1 MERQDINKQIE
12 QIVSMSE
19 KGIIKNRINRIILK
33 QFRGFEKESE
43 INFKFP
49 LSVVVGKNG
58 SGKTTV
64 LRMIQLLGK
73 GNIPQN
79 EFFEIDFDNG
89 NLRGAEIEYYIDG
102 KYEKLCYL
110 GKNRWSTDN
119 EIEQVNVKTIRPK
132 ALVGAIDKSFLYDNI
147 GKKVNKSNQVKYLI
161 KQARKIQQSPENT
174 AKKQRKFLSSKEVSE
189 INYILQSDYEQIN
202 LIRHK
207 FFGGTWA
214 TTVLFK
220 KKSDGEVFC
229 EYNAGSGEF
238 LVVNIVDQLLNV
250 QDGSVVLIDEPEVS
264 LHPGAQRRLLKF
276 ILTSIIR
283 KKIQVVISTH
293 SREMVAYL
301 PSEAII
307 CIEKQYNGI
316 SRVANNIL
324 PEQAFLEI
332 EIEPNAKQIIV
343 EDDMACSILQEILKV
358 EKMDELL
365 KVVYIPGGASNLKK
379 NIIPAFSKTN
389 VNDQFIWF
397 DGDQYKQEIP
407 DFATVPEK
415 DKDEQYF
422 KDIFKK
428 CVGIDTKNI
437 DWCPD
442 GNVKAGR
449 INKNQEKQMIEQYLD
464 YYKKNVFFLPKM
476 IPEDIVYDENRIKI
490 LLMTDAIPDSVMQ
503 AQNSKAKIKM
513 WSDERGMP
521 LSDIEKYLVYTFV
534 QIKNDIY
541 KEIVSSLRRVIDE

>member
-19 KGIIKNRINRIILK
+19 KGIIKNRINRITLK

-79 EFFEIDFDNG
+79 EFFEIDFDSG

-102 KYEKLCYL
+102 QYEKLCYL
-110 GKNRWSTDN
+110 GKNRWRADN
-119 EIEQVNVKTIRPK
+119 EIEQINVKTIRPK
-132 ALVGAIDKSFLYDNI
+132 AIVGAIDKSFLYDNI
-147 GKKVNKSNQVKYLI
+147 GRKVNKSNQVKYLI
-161 KQARKIQQSPENT
+161 KQSRKIQQSPENT

-202 LIRHK
+202 LIRHR

-220 KKSDGEVFC
+220 KKSDGQVFC

-343 EDDMACSILQEILKV
+343 EDDMACSILQEILKA
-358 EKMDELL
+358 EKMDDLL

-379 NIIPAFSKTN
+379 YIIPAFSKTN

-407 DFATVPEK
+407 DFAAVPKK

-449 INKNQEKQMIEQYLD
+449 INKDQEKQMIEQYLD

-521 LSDIEKYLVYTFV
+521 LSDIEKYLIYTFV
-534 QIKNDIY
+534 QMKNDIY
-541 KEIVSSLRRVIDE
+541 KEIVSTLRRNIGE

>member
-12 QIVSMSE
+12 KIVSMSE
-19 KGIIKNRINRIILK
+19 KGIIKNRIEKITIK

-79 EFFEIDFDNG
+79 EFFEIDFDSG
-89 NLRGAEIEYYIDG
+89 NLNGAEIEYNIDG
-102 KYEKLCYL
+102 KHETLSYL
-110 GKNRWSTDN
+110 GKNRWSADN
-119 EIEQVNVKTIRPK
+119 EIEQINVKIIRPK
-132 ALVGAIDKSFLYDNI
+132 AIVGAIDKSFLYDNI
-147 GKKVNKSNQVKYLI
+147 GQKVDKANQVKYLI
-161 KQARKIQQSPENT
+161 KQSRKIQQSPENT
-174 AKKQRKFLSSKEVSE
+174 SRKKKKSLSSKEVSE
-189 INYILQSDYEQIN
+189 INYILQSDYEQIE

-250 QDGSVVLIDEPEVS
+250 QDRSVVLIDEPEVS

-301 PSEAII
+301 PSEALV

-332 EIEPNAKQIIV
+332 EIEPNVKQIIV
-343 EDDMACSILQEILKV
+343 EDDMACSILQGILKA
-358 EKMDELL
+358 EKMDSLL
-365 KVVYIPGGASNLKK
+365 KVIYIPGGASNLKK
-379 NIIPAFSKTN
+379 YIIPAFSKTN

-407 DFATVPEK
+407 DFTAVPEK
-415 DKDEQYF
+415 EKNEQYF
-422 KDIFKK
+422 KNIFKQ

-449 INKNQEKQMIEQYLD
+449 INKDQEIQMIVQYLD

-490 LLMTDAIPDSVMQ
+490 LLMTDTIPDSVMQ

-513 WSDERGMP
+513 WSEERDMS
-521 LSDIEKYLVYTFV
+521 LSDIEKYVVYTFV
-534 QIKNDIY
+534 QTKNDIY
-541 KEIVSSLRRVIDE
+541 KEIVSTLRRIMGE